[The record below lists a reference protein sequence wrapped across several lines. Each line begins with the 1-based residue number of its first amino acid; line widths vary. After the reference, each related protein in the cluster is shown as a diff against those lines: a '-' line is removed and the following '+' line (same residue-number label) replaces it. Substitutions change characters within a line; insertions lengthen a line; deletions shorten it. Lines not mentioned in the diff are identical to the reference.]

1 MLEDADLGDPAVA
14 DCVDVRAAQAE
25 LAGKRR
31 PSWDMHDNVVG
42 IECDSGLAVAALHRR
57 QVLANDLARAHGP
70 TPCNLVRPRWSREAS
85 SGALGHR
92 ARDVTSTSAK
102 ITSSAPVDP

>member
-14 DCVDVRAAQAE
+14 DGVDVRAAQDE
-25 LAGKRR
+25 LAAAA
-31 PSWDMHDNVVG
+31 VQA
-42 IECDSGLAVAALHRR
+42 LAQQQRDAIVARQQVDALHRR

-70 TPCNLVRPRWSREAS
+70 TPCNLVCPRWSREAW